1 MEIRTIYMFNMQNRK
16 TYQLDLRSE
25 NDQHEV
31 VKIDLSE
38 YSTKSESKLETFKST
53 NPDEIIN
60 RWLNHSSN
68 HIIAKSLAELTKY
81 KLKWSAQF
89 GYSSF

>member
-38 YSTKSESKLETFKST
+38 GSTKSESKLEKFTSNNK
-53 NPDEIIN
+53 NEIIN
-60 RWLNHSSN
+60 HWLNHSPN
-68 HIIAKSLAELTKY
+68 HIIAKSLDELSNY
-81 KLKWSAQF
+81 KLKWSAQY

>member
-38 YSTKSESKLETFKST
+38 GSTKSESKLEKFTSK
-53 NPDEIIN
+53 
-60 RWLNHSSN
+60 
-68 HIIAKSLAELTKY
+68 LTP
-81 KLKWSAQF
+81 Q
-89 GYSSF
+89 